1 MEKSGWYAVTG
12 DKIMTKLQN
21 LTELGQSIWYD
32 HIRRALIDSGE
43 LQELIDD
50 GVMGITSN
58 PSIFEKAISGSADY
72 DEAIRALAA
81 EGKSAEAIYEILAIE
96 DIQRAA
102 DMLRPIY
109 DRINGRDGYISLE
122 VSPTLAHDTE
132 GTITEALRLH
142 GLLGRPNVMIK
153 VPATPAGIPAI
164 QRLIGEGININVTL
178 IFGLSAY
185 EAVAEAYIA
194 GLETLAGKGGD
205 IGQVASVASFFV
217 SRVDS
222 AVDEALSGI
231 GNISLQGRIAI
242 ANSKAAYGCFRE
254 ILAQERWQAL
264 ARQGA
269 RVQRLLWAS
278 TGTKNPVYPDTFY
291 IDSLIGTDTVN
302 TVPPATLN
310 AFVDHGTVAATLAEG
325 LDDAKQQLAQ
335 LAEMGIDLKAI
346 TRRLLDEGVA
356 AFAKSFESLM
366 TGVHEKLEKFRSDD
380 G

>member
-1 MEKSGWYAVTG
+1 LPEIILIGTG
-12 DKIMTKLQN
+12 SEVSLC
-21 LTELGQSIWYD
+21 L
-32 HIRRALIDSGE
+32 
-43 LQELIDD
+43 
-50 GVMGITSN
+50 
-58 PSIFEKAISGSADY
+58 
-72 DEAIRALAA
+72 EAYEQMAA
-81 EGKSAEAIYEILAIE
+81 EGI
-96 DIQRAA
+96 RARVA
-102 DMLRPIY
+102 
-109 DRINGRDGYISLE
+109 
-122 VSPTLAHDTE
+122 
-132 GTITEALRLH
+132 
-142 GLLGRPNVMIK
+142 
-153 VPATPAGIPAI
+153 
-164 QRLIGEGININVTL
+164 TL

-185 EAVAEAYIA
+185 EAVSEAYIA
-194 GLETLAGKGGD
+194 GLETLAGKGAD

-222 AVDEALSGI
+222 AVDEALSG
-231 GNISLQGRIAI
+231 NILIQGRIAI
-242 ANSKAAYGCFRE
+242 ANSKAAYGRFRE

-291 IDSLIGTDTVN
+291 VDALIGADTVN

-335 LAEMGIDLKAI
+335 IAEMGIDLEAI